1 MEWYRNKLTSFS
13 VLAILVT
20 DPDHWRRGAGGLLVK
35 WGVDLANQNGL
46 PAYVEATEKGSSV
59 YRRGGFIEKEHM
71 SVDLSKFGAEEP
83 YTARL
88 MLYEP
93 AVSK

>member
-1 MEWYRNKLTSFS
+1 M
-13 VLAILVT
+13 
-20 DPDHWRRGAGGLLVK
+20 K
-35 WGVDLANQNGL
+35 WGVDLANQHGL

-59 YRRGGFIEKEHM
+59 YRRGGFIEKELI
-71 SVDLSKFGAEEP
+71 SVDMSQFGAKEP